1 MLTSTQ
7 LSTTLTMQAAM
18 NAKVNENW
26 LTMGFAF
33 CRAIVVEGTEA
44 IEHHGWK
51 WWKAQDK
58 ELAQLQ
64 MELVD
69 IWHFMLSEYLVQF
82 NGDIHKTQTHIE
94 HQSSEKVITLDGKE
108 FELSKL
114 NCVESLELLIGLAAV
129 RRLNVALFDSLL
141 SLCEMDW
148 DELFKQYVGK
158 NVLNFFRQDHGYKE
172 GTYEKFWN
180 GKEDNEVLSAILNEV
195 DLTKESIQQ
204 DIYRQLKAAYPI
216 K

>member
-18 NAKVNENW
+18 NSKVNEKW

-82 NGDIHKTQTHIE
+82 EGDAQKAQVHIE
-94 HQSSEKVITLDGKE
+94 QQSSEQVIILDGKE
-108 FELSKL
+108 FELAKL
-114 NCVESLELLIGLAAV
+114 DCVESLELLIGLATV
-129 RRLNVALFDSLL
+129 RRLNVALFESLL

-148 DELFKQYVGK
+148 NELFKQYVGK
-158 NVLNFFRQDHGYKE
+158 NVLNFFRQDFGYKE

-180 GKEDNEVLSAILNEV
+180 GKEDNEVLSSILDNA
-195 DLTKESIQQ
+195 DLTQENIQTI
-204 DIYRQLKAAYPI
+204 IYDQLKAAYPA
-216 K
+216 